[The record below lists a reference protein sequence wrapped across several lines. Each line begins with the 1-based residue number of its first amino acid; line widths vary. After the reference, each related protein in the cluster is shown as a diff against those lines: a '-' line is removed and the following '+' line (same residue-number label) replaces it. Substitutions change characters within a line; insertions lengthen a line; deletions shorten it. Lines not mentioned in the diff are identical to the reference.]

1 MQKKEIDCVIG
12 NCFEPLCIHILQR
25 WVTLVGFKVGK
36 ASQRYKIMIIKVS
49 PNRLHFY
56 DSHDIVTLSK
66 MQEFL
71 NHLVSTCSRLTKS
84 ASLPPPPPLPILH
97 RHEFHKKCVDPWLKI
112 KQNCPMCKAPIT
124 SPSTASSHL
133 TSSLTN
139 NNRATSPV
147 LIDATEFEMSRDVE
161 AQSQGSVE
169 SESSSTSLSP
179 LLHLT
184 RENIPNDSGVTLSV
198 ETVSTQTG
206 SERGEVEQVA
216 IPIPT

>member
-1 MQKKEIDCVIG
+1 M
-12 NCFEPLCIHILQR
+12 
-25 WVTLVGFKVGK
+25 VGFKVEK

-84 ASLPPPPPLPILH
+84 ASLPPPPLPILH
-97 RHEFHKKCVDPWLKI
+97 RHEFHKKCVDPLLKI

-147 LIDATEFEMSRDVE
+147 SIDATEFEISRDVE
-161 AQSQGSVE
+161 TQSQGSIE

-179 LLHLT
+179 LLHLA

-198 ETVSTQTG
+198 ETQTG